1 MSITAEQPTVAVSLL
16 AGTILLVDDQ
26 KQVRDITRQMLQEQ
40 GYTVLFAGDA
50 DAALKV
56 CRMHTGKIDLLVSDV
71 VMPGTNGLALAER
84 IRTVRPRIRILLYSG
99 LLPDNAVVGK
109 MRPDAD
115 FLPKPFTQD
124 RLVEKV
130 HEILQPTA

>member
-1 MSITAEQPTVAVSLL
+1 MSITAEKPGVAASIQS
-16 AGTILLVDDQ
+16 GTILLVEDQ
-26 KQVRDITRQMLQEQ
+26 KQVRDVTRQMLQEQ

-50 DAALKV
+50 EAALKV
-56 CRMHTGKIDLLVSDV
+56 CRLHTGKIDLLVSDV